1 MSKLCYNYVGSNR
14 NEVFLLSNLY
24 FQCVS
29 FIYMTMVL
37 ILFFSKKRVANVET
51 KIFSII
57 SIINI
62 IGITLDII
70 IVYLSYVVPFHF
82 TLYILNKFYLL
93 YILYWGALF
102 TLYIA
107 YISIGENKKI
117 SQLLKYVVIIICFI
131 ATIFIFALPIELI
144 NDLVIM
150 YTDGPS
156 VWTLYV
162 AGALFVLII
171 ALLIFFNIKKIIS
184 KKYAPVFVLLIL
196 SFLTFIAR
204 SINPAILLTTSII
217 TVINVLMYHTIE
229 NPDLKLINELNIAK
243 MQAEKANQAKSEFL
257 SSMSHEIRTPLNAIV
272 GFSQALL
279 EENLPETA
287 IDEVKDIIAASEN
300 LLEIVNGILDIS
312 KIEANKLEII
322 NKEYEVSKVL
332 NELISLT
339 KAKIGDKPLDFRIS
353 IEDNIPP
360 VLYGDYVR
368 LKQIVLNLLTNAV
381 KYTKEGYI
389 EFKVNYIIKNDVCRL
404 IFSVEDTGIGI
415 KKEKMDKLFTKF
427 ERFEVEKESTIEGTG
442 LGLAITKKL
451 VDLMNG
457 KIVVQSTYG
466 KGSKFTVAI
475 DQKIVTN
482 PTIVVEAKEEEK
494 LQRKISFAGKRIL
507 IVDDN
512 VINLKVTVRLL
523 KDYQLE
529 IEQVTSGQECIDL
542 INSGKKYDL
551 ILLDDM
557 MPKMSGVETLKKL
570 KKIQDFSI
578 PVIAFTAN
586 AITGMKEKYMS
597 EGFDDYLSK
606 PIQKEELNIVLHN
619 YLTDIDEEKEKK

>member
-1 MSKLCYNYVGSNR
+1 
-14 NEVFLLSNLY
+14 
-24 FQCVS
+24 
-29 FIYMTMVL
+29 
-37 ILFFSKKRVANVET
+37 
-51 KIFSII
+51 
-57 SIINI
+57 
-62 IGITLDII
+62 
-70 IVYLSYVVPFHF
+70 
-82 TLYILNKFYLL
+82 
-93 YILYWGALF
+93 
-102 TLYIA
+102 
-107 YISIGENKKI
+107 
-117 SQLLKYVVIIICFI
+117 
-131 ATIFIFALPIELI
+131 
-144 NDLVIM
+144 
-150 YTDGPS
+150 
-156 VWTLYV
+156 
-162 AGALFVLII
+162 
-171 ALLIFFNIKKIIS
+171 
-184 KKYAPVFVLLIL
+184 
-196 SFLTFIAR
+196 
-204 SINPAILLTTSII
+204 
-217 TVINVLMYHTIE
+217 
-229 NPDLKLINELNIAK
+229 
-243 MQAEKANQAKSEFL
+243 
-257 SSMSHEIRTPLNAIV
+257 
-272 GFSQALL
+272 
-279 EENLPETA
+279 
-287 IDEVKDIIAASEN
+287 
-300 LLEIVNGILDIS
+300 
-312 KIEANKLEII
+312 
-322 NKEYEVSKVL
+322 
-332 NELISLT
+332 
-339 KAKIGDKPLDFRIS
+339 
-353 IEDNIPP
+353 
-360 VLYGDYVR
+360 
-368 LKQIVLNLLTNAV
+368 
-381 KYTKEGYI
+381 
-389 EFKVNYIIKNDVCRL
+389 
-404 IFSVEDTGIGI
+404 
-415 KKEKMDKLFTKF
+415 MDKLFTKF

-619 YLTDIDEEKEKK
+619 YLTDID